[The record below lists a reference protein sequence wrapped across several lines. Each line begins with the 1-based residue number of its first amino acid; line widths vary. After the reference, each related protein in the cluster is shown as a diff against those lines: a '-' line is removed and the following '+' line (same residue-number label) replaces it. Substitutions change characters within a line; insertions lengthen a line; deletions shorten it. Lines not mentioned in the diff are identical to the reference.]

1 MSSSKV
7 QMSKLVPVMLS
18 FVIMGFVDI
27 MGTATNHIQ
36 QDFQLNDFIV
46 QFLPSMVLLW
56 FFILGVPAGVLQD
69 KIGKRNML
77 NLGMVVQAVGL
88 GLPFIH
94 YSFGMMFAS
103 FILLGIGNT
112 IIQVSANPLLQDV
125 SPSDKLASYMST
137 SQFVKAI
144 VSFGGPIITTFLAT
158 QFGDWKLV
166 FAVYGIT
173 SLLGALWLSM
183 TPIVESKPDRK
194 PASFASCLGLLNN
207 RFVAF
212 MALSIFLIVGAE
224 VAINTNIANVL
235 MAKYHIELATAAYGI
250 SFFFAGET
258 ISRFLGAIIL
268 NWIKPRLFLFLI
280 SILSLV
286 GVLGVFLAP
295 SYTVAYGAIMII
307 GLGVGNMFP
316 IIFSLALAKMPER
329 ANEISGLLIMAVS
342 GGAFIPLVMGYVS
355 TAYGPLV
362 SIFVVGVCMLYI
374 LWVSFFVRKGQAA
387 A

>member
-1 MSSSKV
+1 
-7 QMSKLVPVMLS
+7 
-18 FVIMGFVDI
+18 
-27 MGTATNHIQ
+27 
-36 QDFQLNDFIV
+36 
-46 QFLPSMVLLW
+46 
-56 FFILGVPAGVLQD
+56 
-69 KIGKRNML
+69 
-77 NLGMVVQAVGL
+77 
-88 GLPFIH
+88 
-94 YSFGMMFAS
+94 
-103 FILLGIGNT
+103 
-112 IIQVSANPLLQDV
+112 
-125 SPSDKLASYMST
+125 MST

-144 VSFGGPIITTFLAT
+144 VSFGGPIIATNLARY
-158 QFGDWKLV
+158 FGDWKLV

-194 PASFASCLGLLNN
+194 PASFSSCLGLLKN

-224 VAINTNIANVL
+224 VAINTNISNVL
-235 MAKYHIELATAAYGI
+235 MAKYGIDLGTAAYGI

-280 SILSLV
+280 AILSLV
-286 GVLGVFLAP
+286 GVVGVFLAP
-295 SYTVAYGAIMII
+295 GYTVAYASIMII

-329 ANEISGLLIMAVS
+329 ANEISGLLIMSVS

-355 TAYGPLV
+355 STSGPLA
-362 SIFVVGVCMLYI
+362 SIFVVGGCMLYI
-374 LWVSFFVRKGQAA
+374 LWVSFFVRKSQAA
-387 A
+387 